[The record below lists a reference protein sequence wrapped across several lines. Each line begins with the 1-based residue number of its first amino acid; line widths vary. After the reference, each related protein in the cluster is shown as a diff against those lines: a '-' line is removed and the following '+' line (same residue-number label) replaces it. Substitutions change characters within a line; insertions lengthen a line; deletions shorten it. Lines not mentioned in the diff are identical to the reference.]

1 MPTLFIIFGI
11 RFFFYSDDHEPVHV
25 HISYGGK
32 LAKIQVLPEVSVVYD
47 QGVGPQILK
56 KALKT
61 VENYKEDI
69 IAEWHSYFD
78 K

>member
-11 RFFFYSDDHEPVHV
+11 RFFFYSDDHEPIHV

-61 VENYKEDI
+61 VDNYKEDI

>member
-1 MPTLFIIFGI
+1 MPTLFTIFGI
-11 RFFFYSDDHEPVHV
+11 RFFFYSLDHEPIHV

-32 LAKIQVLPEVSVVYD
+32 LAKIEVEPEIRLIYNH
-47 QGVGPQILK
+47 GVAPQIIK

-69 IAEWHSYFD
+69 IQEWHNHFD

>member
-11 RFFFYSDDHEPVHV
+11 RFFFYSDDHEPIHV

-32 LAKIQVLPEVSVVYD
+32 LAKIQVHPNIEVVYNH
-47 QGVGPQILK
+47 GINPQIIK
-56 KALKT
+56 KALNT

-69 IAEWHSYFD
+69 ISEWHNYFD

>member
-1 MPTLFIIFGI
+1 MPTLFFIFGI
-11 RFFFYSDDHEPVHV
+11 RFFFYSDVHEPIHV

-32 LAKIQVLPEVSVVYD
+32 LAKIQVLPEVEVVYD
-47 QGVGPQILK
+47 QGVGPQVLK

-61 VENYKEDI
+61 VENYKEEI
-69 IAEWHSYFD
+69 ISEWHSYFD

>member
-1 MPTLFIIFGI
+1 MPTLFTIFGI
-11 RFFFYSDDHEPVHV
+11 RFFFYSDDHEPIHV

-32 LAKIQVLPEVSVVYD
+32 LAKIQVLPEIKIVYD
-47 QGVGPQILK
+47 YGVGPAIMK
-56 KALKT
+56 KALNT

-69 IAEWHSYFD
+69 ISEWHSYFD

>member
-11 RFFFYSDDHEPVHV
+11 RFFFYSDDHDPIHV
-25 HISYGGK
+25 HISYGGN
-32 LAKIQVLPEVSVVYD
+32 LAKIQVFPEIKVVYD
-47 QGVGPQILK
+47 HGVGPQIFK

-78 K
+78 R

>member
-11 RFFFYSDDHEPVHV
+11 RFFFYSDDHEPIHV
-25 HISYGGK
+25 HIAHGGK
-32 LAKIQVLPEVSVVYD
+32 LAKIQLLPEVSVVYNH
-47 QGVGPQILK
+47 GVNPQTLK

-61 VENYKEDI
+61 VENYKDDI
-69 IAEWHSYFD
+69 IKEWHNYFD

>member
-11 RFFFYSDDHEPVHV
+11 RFFFYSDDHDPVHV

-32 LAKIQVLPEVSVVYD
+32 LAKIQVEPEIGLIYNHGIS
-47 QGVGPQILK
+47 PQIIK

-69 IAEWHSYFD
+69 ISEWHSYFD

>member
-11 RFFFYSDDHEPVHV
+11 RFFFYSDDHDPIHV
-25 HISYGGK
+25 HIDYQGK
-32 LAKIQVLPEVSVVYD
+32 FAKIEVEPEVRVIYNH
-47 QGVGPQILK
+47 GVSAQIIK

-69 IAEWHSYFD
+69 IEEWHSYFC

>member
-11 RFFFYSDDHEPVHV
+11 RFFFYSDDHEPIHV
-25 HISYGGK
+25 HIAYGGK
-32 LAKIQVLPEVSVVYD
+32 LAKIQVLPEISVVYD
-47 QGVGPQILK
+47 HGVGPQIIK

-61 VENYKEDI
+61 VENYKDEI
-69 IAEWHSYFD
+69 ISEWHSYFD

>member
-11 RFFFYSDDHEPVHV
+11 RFFFYSDEHKPIHV

-32 LAKIQVLPEVSVVYD
+32 LAKIQVTPEIKIIYD
-47 QGVGPQILK
+47 HGVGPQILK

-61 VENYKEDI
+61 VENYKDEI
-69 IAEWHSYFD
+69 ISEWHSYFER
-78 K
+78 

>member
-11 RFFFYSDDHEPVHV
+11 RFFFYSDDHEPIHV

>member
-11 RFFFYSDDHEPVHV
+11 RFFFYSDDHEPIHV
-25 HISYGGK
+25 HIAYGGK
-32 LAKIQVLPEVSVVYD
+32 LAKIQVLPEICVIYD

-61 VENYKEDI
+61 VENYKEEI
-69 IAEWHSYFD
+69 ISEWHNYFG